1 MKKLIII
8 SLFLICCALNAE
20 IRSIWVLPW
29 NLKSPYAIDNV
40 IENALKANQNE
51 LLIEVRYRSD
61 ALYIPNKLSYRY
73 PNPDPRSYI
82 LSGAAF
88 DPLEYTISKAHAA
101 GIRVQA
107 WVVVFNATH
116 VDAEINRRNYIFK
129 NHQAWITEDKYG
141 QKMSGTEQ
149 YGYFIDPGI
158 PEVQDYLLDVF
169 SDLVDSY
176 PELDGLHLDY
186 VRYPSIAY
194 GYNPTSVERYEAA
207 KKQKSMSF
215 NQWRIQQVT
224 EFVEKLNA
232 RVKGINPKLI
242 LSAAVISEINEAATH
257 YGQDWFDWL
266 NRGLIDYAYP
276 MTYHPKYDAFKR
288 QLGAMIDNGNT
299 DRVVVGLRAW
309 NAKGGSLLPENSPSY
324 NIHDIQNRIEYIR
337 QHDFAG
343 ITLFSYEGILD
354 GGALYLLAE
363 AAYPSPSPLP
373 NKVDTA
379 LQLETLTANIMQDKL
394 AFYKNHGSY
403 TLECYLPLAGDWQ
416 WDLWNQAGEHIFH
429 SKKYY
434 HEGFNSDDFLG
445 TMASKGLLPKGSY
458 TLYMHLPALNERYQ
472 IPIIIEGSSFE
483 RTE

>member
-1 MKKLIII
+1 VKKLIIV
-8 SLFLICCALNAE
+8 FLLVICGILSAE

-29 NLKSPYAIDNV
+29 NIKSPYAIDNV
-40 IENALKANQNE
+40 IENALAANQNE

-61 ALYIPNKLSYRY
+61 ALYIPNRLSDIY

-88 DPLEYTISKAHAA
+88 DPLEYTLRKAHDA
-101 GIRVQA
+101 GLRVQA

-116 VDAEINRRNYIFK
+116 IDPEINRRNYIFK
-129 NHQAWITEDKYG
+129 NHPNWITEDKYG
-141 QKMSGTEQ
+141 NKMNGKEQ

-176 PELDGLHLDY
+176 PNLDGLHLDY
-186 VRYPSIAY
+186 ARYPSIAY
-194 GYNPTSVERYEAA
+194 GYHPTSLERYEAA
-207 KKQKSMSF
+207 QKKQKLSF
-215 NQWRIQQVT
+215 AQWRIQQVT
-224 EFVEKLNA
+224 EFVEKLNQ
-232 RVKGINPKLI
+232 RVKSLNPNLI
-242 LSAAVISEINEAATH
+242 LSAAVFSEINEARTH

-288 QLGAMIDNGNT
+288 QLGAMLDNGNT

-309 NAKGGSLLPENSPSY
+309 NAQGGSLLPENSPNY
-324 NIHDIQNRIEYIR
+324 NIQHIRDRIDYIR

-343 ITLFSYEGILD
+343 ITLFSYEGIMT
-354 GGALYLLAE
+354 GGALQLLAKG
-363 AAYPSPSPLP
+363 AYPYPVPLP
-373 NKVDTA
+373 YISDPIAELRA
-379 LQLETLTANIMQDKL
+379 LAAQDSQDKL
-394 AFYKNHGSY
+394 AFYKAKSGY
-403 TLECYLPLAGDWQ
+403 TLECVLPLAGDWH
-416 WDLWNQAGEHIFH
+416 WDLLNQAGEKLFQ
-429 SKKYY
+429 SSKYY

-445 TMASKGLLPKGSY
+445 AMARNSLLPQGSY
-458 TLYMHLPALNERYQ
+458 TLQMYLPERDEVYR
-472 IPIIIEGSSFE
+472 IPIIIEGSPFE